1 MSETFESPMTVADTA
16 SLSAVLSASSP
27 AGSSEPADIDL
38 SLVRA
43 AQLGFAIAPA
53 LAHSKYASARAYVGT
68 PTSDLDLIAQAA
80 AQHRECNWT
89 LHVGASGIV
98 VLEIDTRIG
107 YAPLSVLCRNS
118 FGRWTQTLQFRDDT
132 SRFLLFRGAGR
143 RVRFLGQR
151 YRGLRVHAGNA
162 FIFIPPSWFVSDR
175 LGSSRRLVFIEPN
188 APLMD
193 APEWIFEPELNSG
206 GSQDSV
212 DVPGRIPPSAVPAP
226 WEAPESIPR

>member
-1 MSETFESPMTVADTA
+1 MSETLMSTLNDAMPILA
-16 SLSAVLSASSP
+16 SSASFITGPFDP
-27 AGSSEPADIDL
+27 AGLDP

-43 AQLGFAIAPA
+43 AELGLSIAPT
-53 LAHSKYASARAYVGT
+53 LAHSKYASARACVGC
-68 PTSDLDLIAQAA
+68 PSSDLDLIAQAA

-89 LHVGASGIV
+89 VHVGASGIV

-118 FGRWTQTLQFRDDT
+118 FGRWTKTLQFRDDV

-151 YRGLRVHAGNA
+151 YRGLKIHSGNA
-162 FIFIPPSWFVSDR
+162 FIFLPPSWFVSDR
-175 LGSSRRLVFIEPN
+175 LGSSRRLVYIDPH
-188 APLMD
+188 APLVD
-193 APEWIFEPELNSG
+193 APDWMWEPEFNSG

-212 DVPGRIPPSAVPAP
+212 DVSCRISPSAVPAP
-226 WEAPESIPR
+226 WEAPESILS

>member
-1 MSETFESPMTVADTA
+1 MSTSEALLSTTSYVAPAFA
-16 SLSAVLSASSP
+16 SSAFSSAGSFDPVDLDQSLARAAELEFVLSP
-27 AGSSEPADIDL
+27 
-38 SLVRA
+38 V
-43 AQLGFAIAPA
+43 
-53 LAHSKYASARAYVGT
+53 LAHSKYSSARAYVGT
-68 PTSDLDLIAQAA
+68 PTSDLNLIAEAA
-80 AQHRECNWT
+80 AQHPECNWT
-89 LHVGASGIV
+89 LNVGASGIV

-118 FGRWTQTLQFRDDT
+118 FGRWTRTLQFRDDT

-151 YRGLRVHAGNA
+151 YRGLKIHAGNA

-175 LGSSRRLVFIEPN
+175 LGSSRRLVYIDPH

-193 APEWIFEPELNSG
+193 APDWMWEPESSSG

-212 DVPGRIPPSAVPAP
+212 DVPGRISPSALPAP
-226 WEAPESIPR
+226 WEAPNSILS

>member
-1 MSETFESPMTVADTA
+1 MSETLMSTLSDATPILA
-16 SLSAVLSASSP
+16 SSASFITGP
-27 AGSSEPADIDL
+27 FDPADLDP

-53 LAHSKYASARAYVGT
+53 LAHSKYASARACVGC
-68 PTSDLDLIAQAA
+68 PVNGLELIAQAA
-80 AQHRECNWT
+80 AQHRDCNWT
-89 LHVGASGIV
+89 LNAGASGVV

-118 FGRWTQTLQFRDDT
+118 FGRWTKTLQFRDDT

-151 YRGLRVHAGNA
+151 YRGLRIHSGNA
-162 FIFIPPSWFVSDR
+162 FIFLPPSWFVSDR
-175 LGSSRRLVFIEPN
+175 LGSSRRLVYIDPN

-193 APEWIFEPELNSG
+193 APDWMWEPEFNSG
-206 GSQDSV
+206 GGQDGV
-212 DVPGRIPPSAVPAP
+212 DVPGRISPSAVPAP
-226 WEAPESIPR
+226 WEAPESILS

>member
-1 MSETFESPMTVADTA
+1 MSEAFIPTPNDLALCSAFS
-16 SLSAVLSASSP
+16 SLFAP
-27 AGSSEPADIDL
+27 GPFDRTDL
-38 SLVRA
+38 DPSLVRA
-43 AQLGFAIAPA
+43 GELELVTAPV
-53 LAHSKYASARAYVGT
+53 LAHSKYSSARAYVGT

-80 AQHRECNWT
+80 AQYRECNWT
-89 LHVGASGIV
+89 LNVGASRIV

-118 FGRWTQTLQFRDDT
+118 FGRWTKTLQFRDDI
-132 SRFLLFRGAGR
+132 SRFLLFREAGR

-151 YRGLRVHAGNA
+151 YRGLKIHAGNA

-175 LGSSRRLVFIEPN
+175 LGSSRRLVYIDRN

-193 APEWIFEPELNSG
+193 APEWMWEPDFNSG

-212 DVPGRIPPSAVPAP
+212 DVHGRILPSALPAP
-226 WEAPESIPR
+226 WEAPESF

>member
-1 MSETFESPMTVADTA
+1 MSETLMSTLNDATPILA
-16 SLSAVLSASSP
+16 SLTTGPFA
-27 AGSSEPADIDL
+27 PADLDP

-43 AQLGFAIAPA
+43 AQLEFVIAPV
-53 LAHSKYASARAYVGT
+53 LTHSKYSSARAYVGT
-68 PTSDLDLIAQAA
+68 PASHLEMIAQAA
-80 AQHRECNWT
+80 AQHPECNWT

-118 FGRWTQTLQFRDDT
+118 FGRWTRTLQFRDDV

-162 FIFIPPSWFVSDR
+162 FIFVPPSWYVSDR
-175 LGSSRRLVFIEPN
+175 LGSSRRLAYIDPN
-188 APLMD
+188 APLVD
-193 APEWIFEPELNSG
+193 APDWLWEPEFNSG
-206 GSQDSV
+206 GSQGSV
-212 DVPGRIPPSAVPAP
+212 DAPGRIPPSAVPAP
-226 WEAPESIPR
+226 WEAPESILS

>member
-1 MSETFESPMTVADTA
+1 MPETFESSLTA
-16 SLSAVLSASSP
+16 ANTAGLFSVLSGSSS
-27 AGSSEPADIDL
+27 AGSFEPADLDL

-43 AQLGFAIAPA
+43 AQLGLAIAPA

-68 PTSDLDLIAQAA
+68 PSSDLDLIAEAA

-89 LHVGASGIV
+89 LNVGASGVV

-118 FGRWTQTLQFRDDT
+118 FGRWTRTLQFRDDT

-151 YRGLRVHAGNA
+151 YRGLTIHAGNA
-162 FIFIPPSWFVSDR
+162 FLFIPPSWFVSDR
-175 LGSSRRLVFIEPN
+175 LGSSRRLVYIDPH

-193 APEWIFEPELNSG
+193 APDWMWEPEFSSG

-212 DVPGRIPPSAVPAP
+212 DVPGRISPSAVPAP
-226 WEAPESIPR
+226 WEAPDSILS

>member
-1 MSETFESPMTVADTA
+1 MSETLMSTLNDATPILA
-16 SLSAVLSASSP
+16 SSASFTTGP
-27 AGSSEPADIDL
+27 FDPADLDP

-43 AQLGFAIAPA
+43 AELELVIAPV
-53 LAHSKYASARAYVGT
+53 LAHSKYSSARTYVGC
-68 PTSDLDLIAQAA
+68 PASSIDRIAEAA

-89 LHVGASGIV
+89 LHVGASEIV

-107 YAPLSVLCRNS
+107 YAPLSVLCRNR
-118 FGRWTQTLQFRDDT
+118 FGRWTKTLQFRDDV
-132 SRFLLFRGAGR
+132 SRFLLFRGARR

-151 YRGLRVHAGNA
+151 YRGLKIHAGNA

-175 LGSSRRLVFIEPN
+175 LGSSRRLVYIDPH

-193 APEWIFEPELNSG
+193 APDWMWEPEFSSG

-212 DVPGRIPPSAVPAP
+212 DVPGRISPSALPAP
-226 WEAPESIPR
+226 WEAPDSILS

>member
-1 MSETFESPMTVADTA
+1 MSEAFIPTLNDANPG
-16 SLSAVLSASSP
+16 SAFSASFTTDP
-27 AGSSEPADIDL
+27 FDPADLDP

-43 AQLGFAIAPA
+43 AALELVIAPA

-68 PTSDLDLIAQAA
+68 PTSNLDLIAAAA
-80 AQHRECNWT
+80 AQNRECNWT
-89 LHVGASGIV
+89 LNVGASGVV

-118 FGRWTQTLQFRDDT
+118 FGRWTKTLQFRDDV

-151 YRGLRVHAGNA
+151 YRGLKIHTGNA

-175 LGSSRRLVFIEPN
+175 LGSSRRLVYINPN
-188 APLMD
+188 APLVD
-193 APEWIFEPELNSG
+193 APDWIWEPEFNSG

-212 DVPGRIPPSAVPAP
+212 DVPGRISPSALPAP
-226 WEAPESIPR
+226 WEAPESILS